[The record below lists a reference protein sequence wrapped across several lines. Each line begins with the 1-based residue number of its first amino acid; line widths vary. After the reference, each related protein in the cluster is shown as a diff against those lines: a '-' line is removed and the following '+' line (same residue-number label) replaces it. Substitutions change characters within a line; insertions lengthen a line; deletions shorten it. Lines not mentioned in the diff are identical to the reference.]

1 MKMADSNN
9 TNTKSS
15 STASSNIDLQQTFDI
30 AIDNSSEID
39 SFIQEKLREW
49 NLSDYI
55 EIFERE

>member
-30 AIDNSSEID
+30 AIDNSVEVD

>member
-30 AIDNSSEID
+30 AIDNSAEVD

>member
-39 SFIQEKLREW
+39 FFIQEKLREW

-55 EIFERE
+55 EIFKRE

>member
-30 AIDNSSEID
+30 DIDNSSEID

-55 EIFERE
+55 DIFERE